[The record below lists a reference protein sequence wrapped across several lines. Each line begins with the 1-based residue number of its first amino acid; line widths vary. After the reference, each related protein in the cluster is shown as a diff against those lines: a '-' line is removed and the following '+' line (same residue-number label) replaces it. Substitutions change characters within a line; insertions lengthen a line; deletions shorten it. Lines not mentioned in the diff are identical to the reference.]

1 MARKVRAG
9 RCSTATWRRPVG
21 AIGRPMVI
29 ALPGVARGGGRLPYC
44 AREIGKAPCQLADAA
59 KSGRSAGLPE
69 AVGLWRRSHVSRELA
84 TSAER
89 SHP

>member
-1 MARKVRAG
+1 MARKVPAG

-44 AREIGKAPCQLADAA
+44 AREIGKAPCQLADGAR
-59 KSGRSAGLPE
+59 SGHTTTVLIEVVRNGSDQEIRDAIE
-69 AVGLWRRSHVSRELA
+69 
-84 TSAER
+84 
-89 SHP
+89 